1 MKKLV
6 LSILSFFLFV
16 SCTKDDS
23 IISQIIEKNKY
34 LQVKDQVKPKNPIL
48 IGDSNVK
55 TIKSTKGFN
64 ETDVKVGKY
73 KSGIS
78 TIGLINLLKSE
89 KVDSN
94 ITTIFIAIGTNDGYM
109 GDPSLKLRLQLNKI
123 YPNAKNLYVIWG
135 SRGWS
140 GVKFKTVEQQ
150 EAYYKKFQYS
160 GFKIIKVTS
169 GNFSTDKLAH
179 TANQKYQLEI
189 IEKIKNLNQL

>member
-23 IISQIIEKNKY
+23 IISQIIERNKY
-34 LQVKDQVKPKNPIL
+34 LQVESKVKTKSTIL

-64 ETDVKVGKY
+64 ETGVKVGKY
-73 KSGIS
+73 KSGTS
-78 TIGLINLLKSE
+78 TIGLINLIKSE

-109 GDPSLKLRLQLNKI
+109 EDHSLKLRLQLNKT

-140 GVKFKTVEQQ
+140 GVKFKTIEQQ
-150 EAYYKKFQYS
+150 ESFYSKFEYS
-160 GFKIIKVTS
+160 GFNIIKVTS

-179 TANQKYQLEI
+179 IANQKYQFEI

>member
-1 MKKLV
+1 MKKL
-6 LSILSFFLFV
+6 ILSTLSFLLFT

-23 IISQIIEKNKY
+23 IVSQIIERNKY
-34 LQVKDQVKPKNPIL
+34 LQIENQVKAKNSIL

-64 ETDVKVGKY
+64 ETGVKVGKY
-73 KSGIS
+73 KSSIS

-94 ITTIFIAIGTNDGYM
+94 ITTIFIAIGTNDVYM
-109 GDPSLKLRLQLNKI
+109 GDHSLKLRLQLNKT

-150 EAYYKKFQYS
+150 EAYYKRFEYS
-160 GFKIIKVTS
+160 GFKVIKVTS
-169 GNFSTDKLAH
+169 GNFPTDRLAH

-189 IEKIKNLNQL
+189 IEKIKNLIQL